1 MLLQPLLSLGNNL
14 PNLCFSKSGTRES
27 LYQHSPR
34 DWCEMQNP
42 GLTAG
47 PARWDSLMLGA
58 GSLPLGT
65 STSTPAPEEVL
76 IYAYIWEC
84 VHPVSRIFC
93 LLGWTRVLY
102 SAGVSP
108 LMECPLLPPQ
118 RGGMGSEGDPVCPS
132 EEAWTWQVSLSGRS
146 DAQGTWEG
154 RSKGDCSQ
162 SCWWRGWAAAVRWAK
177 DRPPSQEYQHL
188 SYFVVKPRNLCSVG
202 CRDGREG
209 PTEHHVQLSPRSSW
223 SHRIAFPISQMGK
236 LRTRDSID
244 APVTTFSLPLSSFS
258 QSHERKPKGAGFGC

>member
-34 DWCEMQNP
+34 DWCKMQNP

-84 VHPVSRIFC
+84 AHPVSRIFC

-118 RGGMGSEGDPVCPS
+118 RGSMGSEGGPVCPS
-132 EEAWTWQVSLSGRS
+132 EEAWTWQASLRGRS

-154 RSKGDCSQ
+154 RSKGDCSRSWMVEGLG
-162 SCWWRGWAAAVRWAK
+162 SCCPLGQGKA
-177 DRPPSQEYQHL
+177 L
-188 SYFVVKPRNLCSVG
+188 KPGV
-202 CRDGREG
+202 
-209 PTEHHVQLSPRSSW
+209 PTLV
-223 SHRIAFPISQMGK
+223 IFCCKA
-236 LRTRDSID
+236 
-244 APVTTFSLPLSSFS
+244 
-258 QSHERKPKGAGFGC
+258 